1 MLREWSWTSHSG
13 LTWKLAKMQSLRL
26 HLAPQSASLLT
37 RTLTSFLGVLA
48 PVKSLGSTLLGVRSP
63 RAGSGLLT
71 PHPVSLLR
79 EVQGRAGPHGSLCL
93 RRVWARAPHHRK
105 RHCSGL
111 GPPAGA
117 WAGTGIHTRRQPGGD
132 GVVLLPDLSEE
143 PLSHEC
149 DTEAAAREP
158 VGAAPP
164 SPVCAH
170 LAHRCDQLQGSCGIS
185 RAPGGILRLVLQYQG
200 WSSLAFVF
208 LNSLRENLCSIQF
221 RHLK

>member
-37 RTLTSFLGVLA
+37 CTLTSFLGVLA

-93 RRVWARAPHHRK
+93 RRVWAPCPHHRK
-105 RHCSGL
+105 RHCSSL

-132 GVVLLPDLSEE
+132 GVILLPDLSEE

-158 VGAAPP
+158 VGAALP

-185 RAPGGILRLVLQYQG
+185 RAPGGVLRLVLQYQG
-200 WSSLAFVF
+200 WSSLAFFF

>member
-1 MLREWSWTSHSG
+1 MLP
-13 LTWKLAKMQSLRL
+13 A
-26 HLAPQSASLLT
+26 
-37 RTLTSFLGVLA
+37 FLGVLA

>member
-37 RTLTSFLGVLA
+37 CTLTSFLGVLA

-93 RRVWARAPHHRK
+93 RRVWAPCPHHRK

-132 GVVLLPDLSEE
+132 GVILLPDLSEE

-185 RAPGGILRLVLQYQG
+185 RAPGGVLRLVLQYQG
-200 WSSLAFVF
+200 WSSLAFFF